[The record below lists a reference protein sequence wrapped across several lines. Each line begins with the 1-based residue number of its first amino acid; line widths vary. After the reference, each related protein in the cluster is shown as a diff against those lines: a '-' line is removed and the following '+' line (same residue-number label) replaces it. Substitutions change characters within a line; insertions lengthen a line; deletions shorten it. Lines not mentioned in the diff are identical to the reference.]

1 MAQLKKGKIGEAKQN
16 KSAKSAPRG
25 KGPVK
30 KASAAKKSADKKKSA
45 AKKGAAK
52 KGGSANAAAS
62 KSRVQEKSDRVS
74 RAERAKLVSAID
86 IDDDE
91 LPPDDVVDNDDTLD
105 ADTLATEVE
114 RAESKGQDHE
124 DGDDDAPGPLP
135 SVAVGDDDP
144 DAEAVLPS
152 MEGLSILR
160 ETELNDVIQDVK
172 RRSEANGGYITY
184 EELNQILPSNIV
196 DAIQSEK
203 YLKILE
209 ALGVQVIREDDVH
222 KFLEA
227 KSAKQADPKARAAEM
242 IEDPIRMYLHQMGQV
257 QLLKREEEVEICTQ
271 IERAEAK
278 TRDVFN
284 RFLFAPPMYAALLD
298 RL

>member
-1 MAQLKKGKIGEAKQN
+1 MAQLKKGKTGGAKQK
-16 KSAKSAPRG
+16 KSAKPAPRG

-30 KASAAKKSADKKKSA
+30 KASAAKKPVAKKPA
-45 AKKGAAK
+45 ASKKGAAK
-52 KGGSANAAAS
+52 TGGSANSAAPGKGAS
-62 KSRVQEKSDRVS
+62 AKVDKASRVEK
-74 RAERAKLVSAID
+74 AKIVAALD

-91 LPPDDVVDNDDTLD
+91 LPPEDVVDNDDSLD

-114 RAESKGQDHE
+114 RAESKGQDHDDDE
-124 DGDDDAPGPLP
+124 GAGDDDAPGPLP
-135 SVAVGDDDP
+135 SVAAGDDDS
-144 DAEAVLPS
+144 DADAVLPS

-227 KSAKQADPKARAAEM
+227 KSA
-242 IEDPIRMYLHQMGQV
+242 
-257 QLLKREEEVEICTQ
+257 
-271 IERAEAK
+271 
-278 TRDVFN
+278 
-284 RFLFAPPMYAALLD
+284 
-298 RL
+298 